1 MHHPNTHR
9 QTHATMKLRIPR
21 QASNRTAAVAL
32 LLAAGTTSR
41 AAAPQKDLYVDVYG
55 GLSMLG
61 SGDVIRAGSATN
73 GSYDRGFLA
82 GAAFG
87 KQVSPAWAFEV
98 EWFYRSNEVE
108 SMKGGSFDGVTD
120 GDFASTNLM
129 FNAVYTF
136 GQGGPGGSARAGIT
150 PYVGLGL
157 GFMQEVDI
165 DLTVGGVE
173 QEHSDNWVPA
183 AQLIAGALYPISDSF
198 SGFLELRYHYAG
210 SPEMDATSGG
220 APVEADYN
228 GFSTLLGLRYAF

>member
-32 LLAAGTTSR
+32 LLAAGATAR
-41 AAAPQKDLYVDVYG
+41 AAKPQKDLYVDVYG

-61 SGDVIRAGSATN
+61 SGDVVRSGTTTK
-73 GSYDRGFLA
+73 GSYDRGFLS

-87 KQVSPAWAFEV
+87 KQVSPAWALEV

-108 SMKGGSFDGVTD
+108 SMKGGSLDGVTD

-136 GQGGPGGSARAGIT
+136 GQGGQGGSARAGIT

-165 DLTVGGVE
+165 DLTIGGVE
-173 QEHSDNWVPA
+173 REHSDNWVPA
-183 AQLIAGALYPISDSF
+183 AQLIAGALYPINDSF
-198 SGFLELRYHYAG
+198 SAFFELRYHYAG
-210 SPEMDATSGG
+210 SPEMDSTSGQ
-220 APVEADYN
+220 PKVEADYN
-228 GFSTLLGLRYAF
+228 GVSALLGLRYAF